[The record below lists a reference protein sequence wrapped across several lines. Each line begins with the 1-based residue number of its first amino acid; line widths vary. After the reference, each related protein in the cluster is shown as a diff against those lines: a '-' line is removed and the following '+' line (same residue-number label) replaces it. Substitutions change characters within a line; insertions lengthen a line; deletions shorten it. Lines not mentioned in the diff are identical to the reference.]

1 MRRADVLAT
10 NSAYSREEV
19 ERNTGIPRD
28 RVTVMHHGVPDPFGA
43 LPDKPPAP
51 LALTVGNVD
60 RPNLERK
67 GLRAFA
73 EAAAALPEVEF
84 VVAGRFV
91 DDAGERLRAQA
102 PPNLRLA
109 GWVED
114 DELLDLYRRAAV
126 YVQASRHEGFGVS
139 VAEAMLAGCVPVVT
153 RAGALPEVVGD
164 TGVQI
169 DAPAEPR
176 AIAAAIGAALAR
188 RPDAGA
194 AARERVLRE
203 FSLDARA
210 AALHDLVERALAGR

>member
-1 MRRADVLAT
+1 
-10 NSAYSREEV
+10 
-19 ERNTGIPRD
+19 
-28 RVTVMHHGVPDPFGA
+28 
-43 LPDKPPAP
+43 
-51 LALTVGNVD
+51 VD

-73 EAAAALPEVEF
+73 EAAAELPEVEF

-91 DDAGERLRAQA
+91 DDAGEELRAQA
-102 PPNLRLA
+102 PANLRLA

-114 DELLDLYRRAAV
+114 HELLDLYRRAAV

-164 TGVQI
+164 TGVQV
-169 DAPAEPR
+169 DVPAEPK
-176 AIAAAIGAALAR
+176 ALAAAVGEALAR
-188 RPDAGA
+188 GPGAGA